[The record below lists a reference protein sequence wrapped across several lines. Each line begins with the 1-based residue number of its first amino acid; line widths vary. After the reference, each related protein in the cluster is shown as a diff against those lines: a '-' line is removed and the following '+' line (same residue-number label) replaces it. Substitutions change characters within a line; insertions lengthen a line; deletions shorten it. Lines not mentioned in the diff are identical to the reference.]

1 MENTCVVVADGARAR
16 FFLLQ
21 AAGGGAGRGKLIE
34 QEQLENPEHQH
45 PETDSRRTDRNAGP
59 MHPYGAQRE
68 RHRLEHERRF
78 AAEVVRQAAEKVRGW
93 QAGSLVVVADPRL
106 LGLLRESLRSA
117 LHPSVQLRELAR
129 DYTAF
134 SAADLQQQLV
144 SSNMLAA

>member
-1 MENTCVVVADGARAR
+1 MANTCVVVADGARAR
-16 FFLLQ
+16 FFLLE
-21 AAGGGAGRGKLIE
+21 AGGGEGPGKLIE

-45 PETDSRRTDRNAGP
+45 PEVDSRRTDRNAGP

-68 RHRLEHERRF
+68 RHRLEHEKRF
-78 AAEVVRQAAEKVRGW
+78 AGEVVRRAAERMRGMP
-93 QAGSLVVVADPRL
+93 AGTLVVVADPRL

-129 DYTAF
+129 DYTSF
-134 SAADLQQQLV
+134 TAADLQQQLV